1 MKALLSLFVFTFS
14 IHVNGQFNQLDG
26 LVTESEWDKATIIED
41 DISKIRVID
50 MGDYLWIR
58 LKSEELYVASLCL
71 CGNENEVIVL
81 HASAALGAVTYQKQN
96 TDWSTEDS
104 FIWKVR
110 ETDMNESTIRKR
122 KEHYEAY
129 GWVANTVSMGEKGET
144 EFIINKQLY
153 GNGELY
159 LAAGLMP
166 ASDPENIIPL
176 PTETSGDCAD
186 PKLVGGPPN
195 SKYQFNPKDWYK
207 VN

>member
-1 MKALLSLFVFTFS
+1 MKALLSLIVFAFS

-26 LVTESEWDKATIIED
+26 LVTESDWDKATIIED

-71 CGNENEVIVL
+71 CGNVKEVIVL
-81 HASAALGAVTYQKQN
+81 HASAALGAVTYHKQEAN
-96 TDWSTEDS
+96 WNTEDS
-104 FIWKVR
+104 FVWKVR
-110 ETDMNESTIRKR
+110 ETGMDEATIRKR
-122 KEHYEAY
+122 KEHYEKY
-129 GWVANTVSMGEKGET
+129 GWVANTVSMGNKGET
-144 EFIINKQLY
+144 EFIINKSLY

-159 LAAGLMP
+159 LAAGLMS

-176 PTETSGDCAD
+176 PAESSGDCAD

-195 SKYQFNPKDWYK
+195 RTYQFNPESWYK
-207 VN
+207 AN